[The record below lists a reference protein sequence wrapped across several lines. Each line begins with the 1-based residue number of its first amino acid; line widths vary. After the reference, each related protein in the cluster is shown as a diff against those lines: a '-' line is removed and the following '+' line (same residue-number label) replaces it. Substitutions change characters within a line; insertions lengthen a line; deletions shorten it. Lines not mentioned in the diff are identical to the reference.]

1 MQAPKKVYRV
11 LVRVP
16 KTNEWDGPH
25 LRQLSEISFRMGI
38 AKGHYK
44 VPRDR
49 DWACGLIRDNG
60 LAVFT
65 AFAAFLAAIASIVA
79 AVAALGE

>member
-1 MQAPKKVYRV
+1 MEAPRKVYRV

-16 KTNEWDGPH
+16 KTNKWDGPH
-25 LRQLSEISFRMGI
+25 LLPLSEIDFRMGI
-38 AKGHYK
+38 AKGYYK

-49 DWACGLIRDNG
+49 EWARGFIRDNG